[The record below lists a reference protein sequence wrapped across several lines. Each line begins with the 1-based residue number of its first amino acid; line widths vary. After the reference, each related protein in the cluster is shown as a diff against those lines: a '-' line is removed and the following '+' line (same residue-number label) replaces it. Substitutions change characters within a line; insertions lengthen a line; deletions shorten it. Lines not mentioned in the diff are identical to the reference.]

1 MQTLKTIFIGLFLI
15 NILPLLFD
23 YELITHWKNM
33 AMVVANIILWA
44 YHPKIYGTEE
54 KTDTDKKTYF
64 LILSAVFASMVLTVL
79 QWAYFSP
86 DKEGIAL
93 YNYIGL
99 AMLFGGVF
107 FRNYS
112 IYILGKQFTSKV
124 QITDNHELI
133 TAGPYRVLR
142 HPSYT
147 GAYMAMLG
155 TCILLQSWA
164 MLLVTTVAVFYA
176 YYKRIEAEEATLLGH
191 FGENYAVYQANSKRM
206 FPAVW

>member
-1 MQTLKTIFIGLFLI
+1 MQKIKTIFIGLFLI
-15 NILPLLFD
+15 NILPLIFD
-23 YELITHWKNM
+23 YELITHWKNL
-33 AMVVANIILWA
+33 AMMLGSTILWA
-44 YHPKIYGTEE
+44 YHPQIYGTDAKAE
-54 KTDTDKKTYF
+54 TDKKTF
-64 LILSAVFASMVLTVL
+64 LLIMVFGFSCMILTML

-86 DKEGIAL
+86 NHEGIAL

-124 QITDNHELI
+124 QIVDSHELVKK
-133 TAGPYRVLR
+133 GPYRFLR

-147 GAYMAMLG
+147 GAYIMMLG
-155 TCILLQSWA
+155 ICVLLQTWA

-176 YYKRIEAEEATLLGH
+176 YYKRIEAEEATLVGH
-191 FGENYAVYQANSKRM
+191 FGEKYQLYQSESKRM
-206 FPAVW
+206 FPLIW

>member
-23 YELITHWKNM
+23 YELIIHWKNFCM
-33 AMVVANIILWA
+33 MFGNTILWA
-44 YHPKIYGTEE
+44 YHPQIYGTEAKAE
-54 KTDTDKKTYF
+54 TDKKTF
-64 LILSAVFASMVLTVL
+64 RLIMLCAFPCMILTML

-99 AMLFGGVF
+99 TMIFGGVF

-112 IYILGKQFTSKV
+112 IYVLGKQFTSKV

-155 TCILLQSWA
+155 TCVLLQSWA
-164 MLLVTTVAVFYA
+164 MLFVTTVVVFYA

-191 FGENYAVYQANSKRM
+191 FGEKYQLYQSQSNKM
-206 FPAVW
+206 FPLIW